1 MLQAYHKIEISV
13 LHRINRNLSIYR
25 TYICHLGSSLLH
37 DVMDET
43 FFWCE
48 IYSYHQIFSQPVLN

>member
-43 FFWCE
+43 FF
-48 IYSYHQIFSQPVLN
+48 FV